1 MAWSFQGNNPVYLQ
15 ITTKIRSDILSGKYA
30 AEEQIPP
37 VRQLA
42 YEAAVNPN
50 TMQRALSVL
59 EQEGLLVA
67 KGTVGRF
74 VTEDPEVL
82 TRARRKA
89 ADELISTLLSGC
101 RQMGFEKE
109 EIMQMLKEKEGEQ
122 SWQY

>member
-1 MAWSFQGNNPVYLQ
+1 MAWSFQGNIPVYLQ
-15 ITTKIRSDILSGKYA
+15 ITTKIRSEILSGKYA

-50 TMQRALSVL
+50 TMQRALAQL
-59 EQEGLLVA
+59 EQEGLLIA

-82 TRARRKA
+82 AKARRKA
-89 ADELISTLLSGC
+89 ADELIGTLLSGC
-101 RQMGFEKE
+101 RQMGFKKE

>member
-1 MAWSFQGNNPVYLQ
+1 MAWSFQGNIPVYLQ
-15 ITTKIRSDILSGKYA
+15 ITTKIRSEILSGKYA

-50 TMQRALSVL
+50 TMQRALAQL
-59 EQEGLLVA
+59 EQEGLLIA

-82 TRARRKA
+82 TKARRKA
-89 ADELISTLLSGC
+89 ADELIGTLLSGC

-109 EIMQMLKEKEGEQ
+109 EIMQMLKEKEEEQ